1 MQMASKAAFKDVA
14 RVIGVPFEKSNQ
26 ISMLMQDK
34 ISLLASIQS
43 DDCPEELRTIYNG
56 DEKVKQAAELSSK
69 LEGNMRQLGVHACG
83 IIIAPDKVSKFSPTQ
98 YIKEDDPTIV
108 CQYDGPTLE
117 TIGLLKMDFLGLRN
131 LSIIKNCIKILEKK
145 FAAEGKELPDIFS
158 QFIKNT
164 SFQPPIDDAYTFQRV
179 FQSGDTTGI
188 FQFESS
194 GMRRFLI
201 QLKAD
206 SINDLVAM
214 NALYRP
220 GPMEFI
226 PNYIARKNKEE
237 EVSYMSGELR
247 KMITEKYGEAVADQE
262 NIKLIEDLGPIMNLT
277 YGIAVYQEQL
287 MFLVQAM
294 AGFSLAEADLL
305 RR

>member
-1 MQMASKAAFKDVA
+1 M
-14 RVIGVPFEKSNQ
+14 
-26 ISMLMQDK
+26 
-34 ISLLASIQS
+34 
-43 DDCPEELRTIYNG
+43 
-56 DEKVKQAAELSSK
+56 
-69 LEGNMRQLGVHACG
+69 
-83 IIIAPDKVSKFSPTQ
+83 
-98 YIKEDDPTIV
+98 
-108 CQYDGPTLE
+108 
-117 TIGLLKMDFLGLRN
+117 
-131 LSIIKNCIKILEKK
+131 EKK
-145 FAAEGKELPDIFS
+145 HQYEGTELPDMF
-158 QFIKNT
+158 QKFFENT
-164 SFQPPIDDAYTFQRV
+164 SFQPPLEDHYTFQRV

-194 GMRRFLI
+194 GMRRFLV
-201 QLKAD
+201 QLKPD

-237 EVSYMSGELR
+237 AVEYMSAELR
-247 KMITEKYGEAVADQE
+247 KMLVAKYGEEETDKE
-262 NIKLIEDLGPIMNLT
+262 NIKLVEDLSPIMNLT

>member
-1 MQMASKAAFKDVA
+1 MFANF
-14 RVIGVPFEKSNQ
+14 
-26 ISMLMQDK
+26 
-34 ISLLASIQS
+34 
-43 DDCPEELRTIYNG
+43 
-56 DEKVKQAAELSSK
+56 
-69 LEGNMRQLGVHACG
+69 LE
-83 IIIAPDKVSKFSPTQ
+83 
-98 YIKEDDPTIV
+98 
-108 CQYDGPTLE
+108 
-117 TIGLLKMDFLGLRN
+117 
-131 LSIIKNCIKILEKK
+131 
-145 FAAEGKELPDIFS
+145 
-158 QFIKNT
+158 NT

-226 PNYIARKNKEE
+226 PSYIARKNKEE
-237 EVSYMSGELR
+237 EITYMSSELR
-247 KMITEKYGEAVADQE
+247 KIITDKYGEQVADEE
-262 NIKLIEDLGPIMNLT
+262 NVKLIEDLSPIMNLT

-294 AGFSLAEADLL
+294 AAFSLAEADLL